1 MHYLLFM
8 YDDGASDTLEGTDP
22 LLMPWL
28 ERVTELGAEHHGS
41 RLRPKAEAV
50 TVRVRD
56 GQLLVSGV
64 GVGGGEVDDGPFAES
79 KEQICG
85 FEVVE
90 CADLDVALE
99 VAGSHPSA
107 REHAIEIRPFWED

>member
-1 MHYLLFM
+1 MHYMLFM
-8 YDDGASDTLEGTDP
+8 CDDGSSDTLEGTDP
-22 LLMPWL
+22 RLTPWL
-28 ERVTELGAEHHGS
+28 DRVAELGVEHRGS

-56 GQLLVSGV
+56 GQVLVSGV
-64 GVGGGEVDDGPFAES
+64 GVGGGEGGDGPFAETE
-79 KEQICG
+79 EQICG
-85 FEVVE
+85 FEVVD

-107 REHAIEIRPFWED
+107 QDHAIEIRPFWED